1 MDYYKILGINK
12 SSSEEEIKK
21 AFRKLAHKYH
31 PDKKGGNEQKFKEI
45 SEAYSI
51 LSDKSKREQYDRFG
65 KVFSAEGGFG
75 GPFDGFSAEGGSAS
89 GWGFG
94 FDPSAFADFSD
105 LGDVFDAFFEGLG
118 VRQKRRAYHR
128 GSDIE
133 IAVEISL
140 EEAFRGAEKEI
151 KYRAGA
157 GCEKCSGKGYDAKV
171 GLEKC
176 AACGGK
182 GEIKEVRKTFFGGF
196 TQIKDCKECRGLGE
210 IPKQTCAVCGGLGKI
225 IAERQLKIK
234 ILLGV
239 SDGQVVK
246 ILGAGEAGERG
257 AEAGDLYAVIR
268 VKPHSFFQRQGN
280 DLIIK
285 RKISLVDI
293 FLKKKIE
300 IPIIG
305 GNKLNVEIPED
316 FNLRDNLR
324 IRGEGM
330 PIFGGHGRGD
340 LVVELE
346 IKTPKNLSI
355 KAKKILED
363 FEKEFD

>member
-12 SSSEEEIKK
+12 GASEDEIKK

-45 SEAYSI
+45 NEAYSI
-51 LSDKSKREQYDRFG
+51 LSDKGKREQYDRFG
-65 KVFSAEGGFG
+65 RAFDGGGGSREGA
-75 GPFDGFSAEGGSAS
+75 GPFEGF
-89 GWGFG
+89 GFG
-94 FDPSAFADFSD
+94 FDPSAFSDFSD
-105 LGDVFDAFFEGLG
+105 MGDIFDAFFEGLG

-133 IAVEISL
+133 IVVEISL
-140 EEAFRGAEKEI
+140 EESFRGAEKEI

-157 GCEKCSGKGYDAKV
+157 GCEKCEGKGHDIKA

-176 AACGGK
+176 VACGGK

-210 IPKQTCAVCGGLGKI
+210 IPKRICVSCGGLGKI

-234 ILLGV
+234 ILPGV
-239 SDGQVVK
+239 SDGQVIK
-246 ILGAGEAGERG
+246 IQGVGEAGERG

-268 VKPHSFFQRQGN
+268 IKPHQVFRRQEN
-280 DLIIK
+280 NLIINK
-285 RKISLVDI
+285 EVNLIDI
-293 FLKKKIE
+293 LLAKKIG
-300 IPIIG
+300 IPTIG
-305 GNKLNVEIPED
+305 GNKLSVEIPAD
-316 FNLRDNLR
+316 FSLRNNLK
-324 IRGEGM
+324 IAKEGM
-330 PIFGGHGRGD
+330 PILGSFGRGD
-340 LVVELE
+340 LIVELE

-363 FEKEFD
+363 FEKELD